1 MIAVFNGFL
10 SYRKITR
17 SRINNLPLAN
27 QKGHSYVSSKNKKF
41 NSALKTL
48 INFEMYVPRPGRNNH
63 RGLFTF
69 LISRLDTPSRIKHK
83 IKDCT
88 LLC

>member
-17 SRINNLPLAN
+17 SRINNLHLVTN
-27 QKGHSYVSSKNKKF
+27 QNGHSYVSSKNKKF

-48 INFEMYVPRPGRNNH
+48 INFEMYVPRSGRNNH
-63 RGLFTF
+63 RGLFIF

-88 LLC
+88 LL